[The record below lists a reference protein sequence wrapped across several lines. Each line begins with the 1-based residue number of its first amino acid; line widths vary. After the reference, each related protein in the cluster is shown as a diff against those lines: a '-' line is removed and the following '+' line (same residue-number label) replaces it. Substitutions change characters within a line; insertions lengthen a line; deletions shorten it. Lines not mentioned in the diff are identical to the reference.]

1 MILLHNINSFER
13 SSKLEWLETNGLG
26 GYAMGT
32 VSGAHTRR
40 YHGILVA
47 AMHPPVERMVV
58 VSKWEESIIVQNQQ
72 FDLSSNQYP
81 GAIFPQGFQH
91 LTKFHRDL
99 FPELYYEAGGVLLKK
114 TIAMIHGEDTTV
126 INYEVIKAPQAF
138 EMEFLP
144 LYACKDF
151 HAEAHANPYIDPHYL
166 FVDDVFRTFNYQ
178 GCPEFFIQVPGSTFL
193 ESRNWYYHF
202 EHAIEQERGLDF
214 QEDLFT
220 HGKFIVKLK
229 QGDTLGV
236 VISLDDPAGKK
247 ASILLEKEIKR
258 REKLVPKGK
267 VDERLKVLR
276 LAADQFIVKRGHHQT
291 IIAGYPWFS
300 DWGRDTM
307 IALRGLCLST
317 GRWREAKSILKE
329 FSLHFKDGMLP
340 NRFPDHGE
348 TPEYNTMDATLWF
361 FVAVYDYYQKS
372 ADDEFVQ
379 SLLPLLEDSI
389 RWHYKGTHYQI
400 KVDKKD
406 ELLSGGEPGVQLTWM
421 DAKVGDWVVTP
432 RIGKPVEINSL
443 WYNALMI
450 VSELYK
456 STDSKKSQTYLAKAQ
471 KVHKNFQV
479 KFWNVDQQCLYDNI
493 EQGKPIADI
502 RPNQVFALSLPFPLI
517 DQKRAKQIVNVI
529 QKQLLTPRGLRSL
542 SPEHQEYQPVYEGSI
557 LQRDGSYHQGTVW
570 SFLLGPYIDALFY
583 AHGEAAKVEANKVVS
598 DFLSHLEEAC
608 VGSVSEI
615 FDANYPH
622 HSRGCAAQAW
632 GVAEVLRVVEKYKLL
647 N

>member
-1 MILLHNINSFER
+1 MITLHDLNSFER
-13 SSKLEWLETNGLG
+13 SSQLEWLETNGLG

-32 VSGAHTRR
+32 VSGANTRR

-58 VSKWEESIIVQNQQ
+58 VSKWEESIVIQNQQ

-81 GAIFPQGFQH
+81 GAIFPQGVQH
-91 LTKFHRDL
+91 LTKFQRDF
-99 FPELYYEAGGVLLKK
+99 FPEFYYEAEGVVLKK
-114 TIAMIHGEDTTV
+114 TIAMIHGEHTTV
-126 INYEVIKAPQAF
+126 IQYEVIKSPQAF

-151 HAEAHANPYIDPHYL
+151 HAEAHANDYIDQHYL

-178 GCPEFFIQVPGSTFL
+178 GCPEFFIHVPGSTFL

-202 EHAIEQERGLDF
+202 EHPMERERGLDF
-214 QEDLFT
+214 QEDLYT

-229 QGDTLGV
+229 QGDKLEVT
-236 VISLDDPAGKK
+236 ISLDDPTGKK
-247 ASILLEKEIKR
+247 ASALLENEIKR
-258 REKLVPKGK
+258 REKLIPKRK
-267 VDERLKVLR
+267 VDERLKALR
-276 LAADQFIVKRGHHQT
+276 LAADQFIVKRGHHHT

-317 GRWREAKSILKE
+317 GRWKEAKSILKE
-329 FSLHFKDGMLP
+329 FSIHLKDGLLP

-348 TPEYNTMDATLWF
+348 IPEYNTLDATLWF

-372 ADDEFVQ
+372 ADDKFVQ
-379 SLLPLLEDSI
+379 DVLPLLEESI

-406 ELLSGGEPGVQLTWM
+406 ELLSGGETGVQLTWM

-432 RIGKPVEINSL
+432 RIGKPVEINAL

-450 VSELYK
+450 LSTLVM
-456 STDSKKSQTYLAKAQ
+456 STDLQKSKTYLSKAQ
-471 KVHKNFQV
+471 KVQKSFQA
-479 KFWNVDQQCLYDNI
+479 KFWNEEQQCLFDNI
-493 EQGKPIADI
+493 ENGKPISDI
-502 RPNQVFALSLPFPLI
+502 RPNQVFALSLPFPLV
-517 DQKRAKQIVNVI
+517 DQLSANKILSAIK
-529 QKQLLTPRGLRSL
+529 KHLLTPRGLRSL
-542 SPEHQEYQPVYEGSI
+542 SPEHREYQPVYEGSI

-570 SFLLGPYIDALFY
+570 SFLMGPYIDALFY
-583 AHGEAAKVEANKVVS
+583 AQGELAKEEANEVIS
-598 DFLSHLEEAC
+598 NFLNHLEEAC

-615 FDANYPH
+615 FDADYPH
-622 HSRGCAAQAW
+622 HARGCAAQAW
-632 GVAEVLRVVEKYKLL
+632 GVGEVLRVVEQYRLFS
-647 N
+647 